1 MRRLLYILAL
11 VMLYLQ
17 GTAQSNVKCVTISGK
32 VLELN
37 LLDSLEKPM
46 AGIPIEVWSGN
57 SIIATFKSE
66 SKGKYNIKLAYYP
79 SYTIK
84 FGNANYVT
92 KIVEIDAS
100 DFKEASGFGLIQ
112 LTLDITLFKNKGYM
126 GLDFM
131 SNTPVAKAFFH
142 KRKGAIVWDMSY
154 SEKVNTRI
162 AGVLEANR

>member
-1 MRRLLYILAL
+1 
-11 VMLYLQ
+11 MLSL
-17 GTAQSNVKCVTISGK
+17 GSMAQSNVKCVTISGK

-37 LLDSLEKPM
+37 LLDSLEKPI

-66 SKGKYNIKLAYYP
+66 SKGKYNLKLAYYP
-79 SYTIK
+79 TYTIK

-100 DFKEASGFGLIQ
+100 NFKEASGFGLIQ
-112 LTLDITLFKNKGYM
+112 LTLDIALFKNKGYL

-142 KRKGAIVWDMSY
+142 KRKGAIVWDMDY
-154 SEKVNTRI
+154 SQKMNYRI
-162 AGVLEANR
+162 TGVLEANQ

>member
-1 MRRLLYILAL
+1 MRKLLYIATLL
-11 VMLYLQ
+11 VLCIAS
-17 GTAQSNVKCVTISGK
+17 TAQSKVKCVTISGK

-57 SIIATFKSE
+57 AIIATFKSE

-79 SYTIK
+79 TYTIK

-100 DFKEASGFGLIQ
+100 NFKEASGFGLIQ
-112 LTLDITLFKNKGYM
+112 LTLDIALFKNKGYL

-131 SNTPVAKAFFH
+131 STTPVAKAFFH
-142 KRKGAIVWDMSY
+142 KRKGAVVWDMDY
-154 SEKVNTRI
+154 SEKMNSRI
-162 AGVLEANR
+162 SGVLEANR